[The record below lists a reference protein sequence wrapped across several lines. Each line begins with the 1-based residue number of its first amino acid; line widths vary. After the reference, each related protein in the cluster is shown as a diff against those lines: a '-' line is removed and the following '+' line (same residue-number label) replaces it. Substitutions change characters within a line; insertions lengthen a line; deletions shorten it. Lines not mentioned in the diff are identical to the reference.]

1 MDGFLISIAGLAT
14 ISDVQ
19 EPCTLLKVANHG
31 ENVF

>member
-1 MDGFLISIAGLAT
+1 MDRFLISIAGLAT

-19 EPCTLLKVANHG
+19 EPCALLRVANHG